1 MTQAEL
7 TFLTQVPQSLRSMVR
22 VLEEINQ
29 KLDFLNPV
37 QKQEVTELMKE
48 LDLEI
53 TNKEK
58 V

>member
-7 TFLTQVPQSLRSMVR
+7 TFLTQVPQSLRSMVH

-37 QKQEVTELMKE
+37 QKQEVMELMKE

>member
-7 TFLTQVPQSLRSMVR
+7 TFLTQVPQSLRSLVR
-22 VLEEINQ
+22 VLGEINQ

>member
-29 KLDFLNPV
+29 KLDFLNPA

>member
-7 TFLTQVPQSLRSMVR
+7 TFLTQVPQSLRSIAR
-22 VLEEINQ
+22 VLGEINQ

-37 QKQEVTELMKE
+37 QKQEVAEIMKE

>member
-22 VLEEINQ
+22 VLGEINQ

-37 QKQEVTELMKE
+37 QKQEVAEIMKE

>member
-7 TFLTQVPQSLRSMVR
+7 TFLTQVPQSLRSMVH

-29 KLDFLNPV
+29 KLDFLNLV

>member
-7 TFLTQVPQSLRSMVR
+7 TFLTQVPQSLLRA
-22 VLEEINQ
+22 LEEINQ

-37 QKQEVTELMKE
+37 QKQEVMELMKE

>member
-37 QKQEVTELMKE
+37 QKQEVMKLMKE

>member
-22 VLEEINQ
+22 VLEDINQ

-37 QKQEVTELMKE
+37 
-48 LDLEI
+48 
-53 TNKEK
+53 
-58 V
+58 

>member
-7 TFLTQVPQSLRSMVR
+7 TFLTQVPQSLQHMIR
-22 VLEEINQ
+22 VLDEINQ

-37 QKQEVTELMKE
+37 QKREVAEIMKE

>member
-22 VLEEINQ
+22 VLEDINQ

>member
-7 TFLTQVPQSLRSMVR
+7 TFLTQVPQSLRSMVH
-22 VLEEINQ
+22 VLDEINQ

-37 QKQEVTELMKE
+37 QKQEVAEIMKE

>member
-7 TFLTQVPQSLRSMVR
+7 TFLTQVPQSLRSIVR
-22 VLEEINQ
+22 VLGEINQ

-37 QKQEVTELMKE
+37 QKQEVAEIMKE

>member
-7 TFLTQVPQSLRSMVR
+7 TFLTQIPQSLRSMVH

-29 KLDFLNPV
+29 KLDFLNLV